1 MTISES
7 ELGQSLNF
15 IELIG
20 NKDWSLGTSNWG
32 ISIMGINHHD
42 QETSQSELKILNR
55 KEIMLIFN
63 VILMNEENMSLH
75 ISRITYYRI

>member
-1 MTISES
+1 
-7 ELGQSLNF
+7 
-15 IELIG
+15 
-20 NKDWSLGTSNWG
+20 
-32 ISIMGINHHD
+32 MGINHHD
-42 QETSQSELKILNR
+42 QETSQSELKISNR